1 MNVHA
6 NRYFVINKP
15 YGMESQFVS
24 PYPGPLLGDLGFDFP
39 EGTHAV
45 GRLDKH
51 SEGLLLLT
59 TNKKITT
66 LLFESKIP
74 HKRTYLVQVR
84 HNMSEES
91 LHQLR
96 TGVTIRL
103 RGGGGGGGG
112 EYTTPPCEVEIVEQ
126 PKDLF
131 PSPRNFP
138 DYILNTWIM
147 ITLTEGRYR
156 QVRKMVAAVRH
167 RCMRLIRVSIED
179 LSLGNL
185 QPGEVKEIPEEVFFE
200 QLKLEKSPAK

>member
-1 MNVHA
+1 MNPGPL
-6 NRYFVINKP
+6 RYFIVNKP
-15 YGMESQFVS
+15 YGMESQFIS
-24 PYPGPLLGDLGFDFP
+24 PYPGDLLGDLAFDFP
-39 EGTHAV
+39 EGTHAI

-59 TNKKITT
+59 TNKKVTA
-66 LLFESKIP
+66 LLFQSEVP

-84 HNMSEES
+84 HKMDAEA

-96 TGVTIRL
+96 TGVTIRIK
-103 RGGGGGGGG
+103 GGG
-112 EYTTPPCEVEIVEQ
+112 EYTTPPCEVQIVE
-126 PKDLF
+126 PPGDIF

-138 DYILNTWIM
+138 AYITSTWLL

-179 LSLGNL
+179 LSLGDL
-185 QPGEVKEIPEEVFFE
+185 KPGEIREAAEDVFFE
-200 QLKLEKSPAK
+200 QLKLEK

>member
-1 MNVHA
+1 MNTTPH
-6 NRYFVINKP
+6 RYFVINKP
-15 YGMESQFVS
+15 YDMESQFVS
-24 PYPGPLLGDLGFDFP
+24 PYPGLLLGDLNFDFP

-66 LLFESKIP
+66 LLFESKVP
-74 HKRTYLVQVR
+74 HKRTYLVQVK
-84 HNMSEES
+84 HKMTTES
-91 LHQLR
+91 LDQLR
-96 TGVTIRL
+96 TGVSIKL
-103 RGGGGGGGG
+103 RGGGG
-112 EYTTPPCEVEIVEQ
+112 EYTTPPCEVQIVEE
-126 PKDLF
+126 PKDIF

-138 DYILNTWIM
+138 PYIVSTWLLM
-147 ITLTEGRYR
+147 TLTEGRYR

-185 QPGEVKEIPEEVFFE
+185 EPGAVREIPEDLFFE
-200 QLKLEKSPAK
+200 QLKLDRSSI